1 MATAKIQPQEMNM
14 CGLGFGSLVSDI
26 LKGLC
31 PTILPQQHNI
41 QAQEMRIWGLRICFS
56 EVSETCVPLSGRNRP
71 TKNPATGNENL
82 GLGLANL
89 F

>member
-14 CGLGFGSLVSDI
+14 CGLGFGSLVSEI

-31 PTILPQQHNI
+31 PTILPQQKNI
-41 QAQEMRIWGLRICFS
+41 QAQEMRIWTLRICFR

-71 TKNPATGNENL
+71 TKNLATGNENL